1 MYLTTTDLEMGIQ
14 EEVLT
19 VITRNR
25 RKAEQ
30 AIADAIA
37 EVRSYLCAR
46 YDMDLELAKTDGD
59 RSPMVVK
66 VARDIAL
73 YNCFNISN
81 PVNMPESRR
90 EAYRDA
96 VAYLKSVQAE
106 RASIEG
112 LVRLN
117 AATGS
122 SYVSYGGNPKKN
134 FQY

>member
-46 YDMDLELAKTDGD
+46 YDMELELAKTGGD

>member
-46 YDMDLELAKTDGD
+46 YDMDLELATTGGD

-66 VARDIAL
+66 VTRDIAL
-73 YNCFNISN
+73 YNCYNISN

-90 EAYRDA
+90 DAYRDA

-122 SYVSYGGNPKKN
+122 SYVAHGGNKKKH

>member
-25 RKAEQ
+25 QKAEQ
-30 AIADAIA
+30 AIADAVA

-46 YDMDLELAKTDGD
+46 YDMDIELSKTGAD

-73 YNCFNISN
+73 FNCYNISN

-90 EAYRDA
+90 EAYNNA
-96 VAYLKSVQAE
+96 INYLKSVQSE

-117 AATGS
+117 ESSGS
-122 SYVSYGGNPKKN
+122 NYVSYGGNNKKT

>member
-25 RKAEQ
+25 QKAEQ

-46 YDMDLELAKTDGD
+46 YDMDKELSKTCGD

-66 VARDIAL
+66 VVRDIAL
-73 YNCFNISN
+73 YNCYNISN

-90 EAYRDA
+90 DAYRDA

-122 SYVSYGGNPKKN
+122 SYVAHGGNKKKH

>member
-1 MYLTTTDLEMGIQ
+1 MYLTTTDLEMSIQ

-25 RKAEQ
+25 QKAEQ

-46 YDMDLELAKTDGD
+46 YDMDKELSKTGGD

-73 YNCFNISN
+73 FNCYNTSN
-81 PVNMPESRR
+81 PVNMPDSRR
-90 EAYRDA
+90 EAYSNA
-96 VAYLKSVQAE
+96 VAFLKSVQAE
-106 RASIEG
+106 HATIEG

-122 SYVSYGGNPKKN
+122 NYVSYGGNPKKN

>member
-46 YDMDLELAKTDGD
+46 YDMDLELAKTGGD

-66 VARDIAL
+66 VVRDIAL
-73 YNCFNISN
+73 YNCYGISN

-90 EAYRDA
+90 DAYRDA

-106 RASIEG
+106 HATIEG

-122 SYVSYGGNPKKN
+122 NYVSYGGNPKKN

>member
-46 YDMDLELAKTDGD
+46 YDMDIELAKTGAD

-73 YNCFNISN
+73 FNCYNISN

-90 EAYRDA
+90 DAYRDA

-122 SYVSYGGNPKKN
+122 SYVAHGGNKKKH

>member
-1 MYLTTTDLEMGIQ
+1 MGIQ
-14 EEVLT
+14 EEVLN
-19 VITRNR
+19 VITRYAS
-25 RKAEQ
+25 KAEQ
-30 AIADAIA
+30 AIADAVA

-46 YDMDLELAKTDGD
+46 YDMDIELSKTGAD

-73 YNCFNISN
+73 YNCYNISN

-90 EAYRDA
+90 DAYSNA
-96 VAYLKSVQAE
+96 IAYLKSVQAE

-117 AATGS
+117 ASTGS
-122 SYVSYGGNPKKN
+122 SYVTHGGNKKKR

>member
-14 EEVLT
+14 EEILT

-25 RKAEQ
+25 QKAEQ
-30 AIADAIA
+30 AISDALA

-46 YDMDLELAKTDGD
+46 YDMDTELAKTGGA
-59 RSPMVVK
+59 RAPMVVK
-66 VARDIAL
+66 IARDIAL
-73 YNCFNISN
+73 YNCYNISN

-112 LVRLN
+112 LLRLDP
-117 AATGS
+117 ATGS
-122 SYVSYGGNPKKN
+122 SYVSYGGNRKKN

>member
-1 MYLTTTDLEMGIQ
+1 MYLTTQDLEMGIQ
-14 EEVLT
+14 EEVLN
-19 VITRNR
+19 VLTRYNE
-25 RKAEQ
+25 KAAQ
-30 AIADAIA
+30 AIADAVA

-46 YDMDLELAKTDGD
+46 YDMDVELAKTGAD

-73 YNCFNISN
+73 FNCYMISN
-81 PVNMPESRR
+81 PVNMPDSRR
-90 EAYRDA
+90 EAYSNA
-96 VAYLKSVQAE
+96 ISYLKSVQAE

-117 AATGS
+117 VATGS
-122 SYVSYGGNPKKN
+122 SYVSYGGNRKKH

>member
-1 MYLTTTDLEMGIQ
+1 
-14 EEVLT
+14 
-19 VITRNR
+19 
-25 RKAEQ
+25 
-30 AIADAIA
+30 
-37 EVRSYLCAR
+37 
-46 YDMDLELAKTDGD
+46 
-59 RSPMVVK
+59 MVVK

>member
-14 EEVLT
+14 EEILT

-25 RKAEQ
+25 EKAEQ
-30 AIADAIA
+30 AIADALA

-46 YDMDLELAKTDGD
+46 YDMGAELAKTGND

>member
-14 EEVLT
+14 EEILT

-25 RKAEQ
+25 QKAEQ

-46 YDMDLELAKTDGD
+46 YDMDLELAKTGGD

-66 VARDIAL
+66 VVRDIAL
-73 YNCFNISN
+73 YNCYGISN

-90 EAYRDA
+90 DAYRDA

-106 RASIEG
+106 HATIEG

-122 SYVSYGGNPKKN
+122 NYVSYGGNPKKN

>member
-46 YDMDLELAKTDGD
+46 YDMDLELAKTGGD

-122 SYVSYGGNPKKN
+122 SYVSHGGNPKKK

>member
-14 EEVLT
+14 EEILT

-25 RKAEQ
+25 QKAEQ

-46 YDMDLELAKTDGD
+46 YDMDLELAKTGGD

-66 VARDIAL
+66 VVRDIAL
-73 YNCFNISN
+73 YNCYGISN

-106 RASIEG
+106 HATIEG

>member
-1 MYLTTTDLEMGIQ
+1 MGIQ
-14 EEVLT
+14 EEILT

-25 RKAEQ
+25 QKAEQ
-30 AIADAIA
+30 AISDAVA

-46 YDMDLELAKTDGD
+46 YDMDIELSKTGAD

-73 YNCFNISN
+73 FNCYNISN

-112 LVRLN
+112 LLRLN
-117 AATGS
+117 ESSGS
-122 SYVSYGGNPKKN
+122 NYVSYGGNNKKT